1 MAKKQFKAESKR
13 LLDLMINSIYTHQEI
28 FLREIISNASDAID
42 KLAYQALTDEKVGLN
57 RSDFAIELKPDETAR
72 TLTVSDNGVGMDK
85 DEMENNLGTICRS
98 GSLQFKQAL
107 DKDKAADTDII
118 GQFGVGFY
126 SAFMVADKVTV
137 ISKKY
142 GSDEAWKWESEG
154 ADGYTM
160 TPCERA
166 NAGTD
171 VIMQLKADTDD
182 EKYSRFLKTWEL
194 QQLVRKYS
202 DYIRYPIRMAVEKSR
217 MKEGTEKNETPEY
230 ETYTEVETLNSMVP
244 IWNKNKKDVTDEEYN
259 NFYKEKFFDFEDPL
273 AVIHAKDDSDV
284 DSIHEDLRHQ
294 ILDCKD
300 VHKVD
305 SSTDSMDFFN
315 HMPRWLGKFLVWILT
330 RLDIHGWI
338 PASIIETDPYYTTC
352 VISNLGSIKLNCG
365 YHHLTNWGTCSVF
378 CIIGEKSKRPV
389 YHEDGTIEMREML
402 DLGLTI
408 DERLADG
415 YYYSKTIRLLKTLL
429 ENPELLETPAN
440 QEVAY

>member
-1 MAKKQFKAESKR
+1 MAKKFGDRKDGAKLRNIHAMHLVMPLMYPNRCDNEAFISER
-13 LLDLMINSIYTHQEI
+13 IDLTNVLAYMDEK
-28 FLREIISNASDAID
+28 NASDPDYKYNFFQVMVTIMLKVITLRPKMNRFIAN
-42 KLAYQALTDEKVGLN
+42 KNFYQRNEVSMSFVVKKQ
-57 RSDFAIELKPDETAR
+57 FA
-72 TLTVSDNGVGMDK
+72 
-85 DEMENNLGTICRS
+85 
-98 GSLQFKQAL
+98 
-107 DKDKAADTDII
+107 
-118 GQFGVGFY
+118 
-126 SAFMVADKVTV
+126 
-137 ISKKY
+137 
-142 GSDEAWKWESEG
+142 DEAAE
-154 ADGYTM
+154 A
-160 TPCERA
+160 
-166 NAGTD
+166 
-171 VIMQLKADTDD
+171 
-182 EKYSRFLKTWEL
+182 
-194 QQLVRKYS
+194 
-202 DYIRYPIRMAVEKSR
+202 
-217 MKEGTEKNETPEY
+217 
-230 ETYTEVETLNSMVP
+230 
-244 IWNKNKKDVTDEEYN
+244 
-259 NFYKEKFFDFEDPL
+259 L